1 MKLPPNHG
9 QALAL
14 VLCQLT
20 HAACSIQGKVASPNI
35 APNFRKIEN
44 ATSFVEKFAER
55 NLTPQL
61 VERFYDEGGAVNQL
75 VLELMDTPA
84 DKWPELLA
92 VVRCFNRGEV
102 RRVEA

>member
-1 MKLPPNHG
+1 MKIQANHG

-20 HAACSIQGKVASPNI
+20 HAACSIQGKVADPTI
-35 APNFRKIEN
+35 APNFRKI
-44 ATSFVEKFAER
+44 AKFTSFVERFAER
-55 NLTPQL
+55 VLDSQQ
-61 VERFYDEGGAVNQL
+61 VEKFYDEGGTVNQL

-102 RRVEA
+102 RRIEA